1 MISGGIGPFLW
12 GDLLSWKH
20 PWRLDRLVR
29 RASSVLC
36 CSLDSVAEVGDGGG
50 GVGGDIHV
58 GEPVPPPPGHSDR
71 AGQLF
76 Q

>member
-12 GDLLSWKH
+12 SDLLSWKH
-20 PWRLDRLVR
+20 PWRLDRPVR

-50 GVGGDIHV
+50 G
-58 GEPVPPPPGHSDR
+58 
-71 AGQLF
+71 
-76 Q
+76 